1 MGLWFPPTAKVC
13 NCAVNK
19 TELDIKRTDNNRDK
33 VTVHPGNLPPIPS
46 TDFSYDAGWLTWTV
60 LPKCKIFV
68 YSSFL
73 KSLSWNNVWIC
84 GKWALLVILK
94 KKKVILKKK
103 KKDPKYLKWNGKVYW
118 ILYRLC
124 CSFLS
129 NMDKIRS
136 LVTDVT
142 KIVST
147 VFFEYLTWWW
157 QGHRKLTFVLL
168 QRTYFK

>member
-1 MGLWFPPTAKVC
+1 MITHFSICLWFPPTAKVC

-33 VTVHPGNLPPIPS
+33 VTVHPGNLPPIHS

-103 KKDPKYLKWNGKVYW
+103 KK
-118 ILYRLC
+118 ILNIL
-124 CSFLS
+124 
-129 NMDKIRS
+129 NEMEK
-136 LVTDVT
+136 
-142 KIVST
+142 ST
-147 VFFEYLTWWW
+147 GYFIGYVVAFFLTWI
-157 QGHRKLTFVLL
+157 K
-168 QRTYFK
+168 